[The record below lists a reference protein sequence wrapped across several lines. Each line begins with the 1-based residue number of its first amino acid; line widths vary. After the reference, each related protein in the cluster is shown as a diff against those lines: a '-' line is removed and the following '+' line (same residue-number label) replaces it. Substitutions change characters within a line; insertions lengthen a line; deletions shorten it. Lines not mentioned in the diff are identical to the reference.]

1 MREIEAVKQEASLL
15 KDQMVSVKQD
25 IQKVHLNQVTPNS
38 MVP

>member
-25 IQKVHLNQVTPNS
+25 IQKVHLNQVTPNN